1 MKLLSILSKPPSAQC
16 PAATHAVPKN
26 YLSTSLGLLLALA
39 GGSIAVAAD
48 WAPVP
53 GHIMT
58 RWAKDV
64 SPNNALP
71 EYPRPQ
77 MVRKDW
83 LNLNGLW
90 ELAITKKDD
99 AKPSTFDKKILVP
112 YPVES
117 ALSGV
122 GHIVKPEER
131 VWYKR
136 SVEIPKTW
144 QGQRVMLNFGAVDWD
159 CVVSVN
165 GKEVGK
171 HTGGYNPFGCDI
183 TEALNA
189 SGNQEIVVS
198 VWDPTDAGQP
208 HGKQVLNPGGIMYT
222 ATSGIWRTVWLE
234 PLAPSHIASYTA
246 IPDLDQEQVK
256 VKIKAAGASA
266 NALVNVTALAD
277 GQVAASASGK
287 PGEELILKLKS
298 PKLWSPDKPFLYD
311 LQVSLTD
318 DKSTD
323 AFTGYFGMRKIS
335 LLKDE
340 AGVNRLAL
348 NNKPLF
354 QYGPLDQGFW
364 PDGLYTAPTDAALKY
379 DLEVTKQLGC
389 NMLRKHVKVEP
400 DRMYY
405 WADKLGLLI
414 WQDMPAG
421 GNPEDK
427 RPNFERELNEMIDS
441 LENHPSIIMWVV
453 FNEGWGQYDTPRL
466 TQMVK
471 QRDPNRLVNN
481 ASGWTDKKCGDV
493 MDMHNYP
500 GPGMPGLEPTRAA
513 VLGEFG
519 GLGRPVKDHLW
530 KDAGA
535 WGYVSFK
542 TPAEATEAYVGLLTR
557 MRPLIAKGLSAA
569 VYTQTSDVE
578 VEVNGMMTYDR
589 EQIKFDATRAAEAA
603 ALLYQPQA
611 APKVL
616 VPSAE
621 QGVKVMWKYTTQK
634 PAEGWQAAGFDD
646 SAWKEGAASFGTIQS
661 ATPWTS
667 ADIWI
672 RRSFELQA
680 VPPKLCLSVFHDEDA
695 EIFLNGKLAASLTG
709 YNTSYEAFPLSPDAV
724 KLLTPG
730 KNSIAIHCHQ
740 TTGGQNIDC
749 GIGET
754 IEAKPK

>member
-1 MKLLSILSKPPSAQC
+1 MTMNPTRCNKPVAASGVPATSTRPPKRLCGAVGLLVALAAG
-16 PAATHAVPKN
+16 PAAQ
-26 YLSTSLGLLLALA
+26 
-39 GGSIAVAAD
+39 AAE

-58 RWAKDV
+58 QWAKQV
-64 SPNNALP
+64 TPNNALP
-71 EYPRPQ
+71 DYPRPQ

-90 ELAITKKDD
+90 DLAITRKDD
-99 AKPSTFDKKILVP
+99 PRPAAFDQKILVP

-122 GHIVKPEER
+122 AHIVKPDER

-136 SVEIPKTW
+136 TVQIPTPW
-144 QGQRVMLNFGAVDWD
+144 QGQRVLLNFGAVDWD
-159 CVVSVN
+159 CVVYVN
-165 GKEVGK
+165 GKAVGK
-171 HTGGYNPFGCDI
+171 HTGGYNPFGFDI
-183 TEALNA
+183 TEAL
-189 SGNQEIVVS
+189 SGSGDQELVVS

-234 PLAPSHIASYTA
+234 PVAKAHIDSYTV
-246 IPDLDQEQVK
+246 IPDIDQEQAK
-256 VKIKAAGASA
+256 VKIKTTGTSASA
-266 NALVNVTALAD
+266 AVKVTALDHGIA
-277 GQVAASASGK
+277 VASATGK
-287 PGEELILKLKS
+287 PGDELILKLKS
-298 PKLWSPDKPFLYD
+298 PKLWSPDTPFLYD
-311 LQVSLTD
+311 LQVSLAD
-318 DKSTD
+318 DTSLD
-323 AFTGYFGMRKIS
+323 ALTGYFGMRKIS
-335 LLKDE
+335 VLKDDG
-340 AGVNRLAL
+340 GVNRLAL
-348 NNKPLF
+348 NNKVLF

-379 DLEVTKQLGC
+379 DLEVTKKLGC

-400 DRMYY
+400 ERMYY

-421 GNPEDK
+421 SNPQDK

-441 LENHPSIIMWVV
+441 LENHPSIVMWVV

-466 TQMVK
+466 VEMVK
-471 QRDPNRLVNN
+471 QRDPNRIVNN
-481 ASGWTDKKCGDV
+481 ASGWTDMKCGDV

-500 GPGMPGLEPTRAA
+500 GPGMPSLEPVRVA

-542 TPAEATEAYVGLLTR
+542 TAAEATDAYVGLLTR

-589 EQIKFDATRAAEAA
+589 EQLKFDETRAAAA
-603 ALLYQPQA
+603 AAKLY
-611 APKVL
+611 AP
-616 VPSAE
+616 
-621 QGVKVMWKYTTQK
+621 
-634 PAEGWQAAGFDD
+634 
-646 SAWKEGAASFGTIQS
+646 
-661 ATPWTS
+661 
-667 ADIWI
+667 
-672 RRSFELQA
+672 R
-680 VPPKLCLSVFHDEDA
+680 
-695 EIFLNGKLAASLTG
+695 
-709 YNTSYEAFPLSPDAV
+709 
-724 KLLTPG
+724 
-730 KNSIAIHCHQ
+730 
-740 TTGGQNIDC
+740 
-749 GIGET
+749 
-754 IEAKPK
+754 

>member
-1 MKLLSILSKPPSAQC
+1 MKSPRFKSS
-16 PAATHAVPKN
+16 PAV
-26 YLSTSLGLLLALA
+26 LGVAANLGIMLALGHSQTA
-39 GGSIAVAAD
+39 QAAD
-48 WAPVP
+48 WSPVQ

-64 SPNNALP
+64 TPANALP

-77 MVRKDW
+77 MVRQQW

-90 ELAITKKDD
+90 DLAITKKDD
-99 AKPSTFDKKILVP
+99 SRPAAFEQKILVP

-122 GHIVKPEER
+122 GHIVKPDER

-136 SVEIPKTW
+136 TVDVPQAW
-144 QGQRVMLNFGAVDWD
+144 QGKRVLLNFGAVDWD
-159 CVVSVN
+159 CVVYVN
-165 GKEVGK
+165 GKEAGK
-171 HTGGYNPFGCDI
+171 HTGGYNPFSLDI
-183 TEALNA
+183 TDAIKP
-189 SGNQEIVVS
+189 SGSQEIVVS

-234 PLAPSHIASYTA
+234 PVAKSHIDSFTA
-246 IPDLDQEQVK
+246 IPDIDHEQLM
-256 VKIKAAGASA
+256 VKIKASSASDKA
-266 NALVNVTALAD
+266 TVKITALAD
-277 GQVAASASGK
+277 GQAVATVTGK
-287 PGEELILKLKS
+287 PGADLSIKIKS
-298 PKLWSPDKPFLYD
+298 PKLWSPDSPFLYD
-311 LQVSLTD
+311 LQITMD
-318 DKSTD
+318 DAPATD
-323 AFTGYFGMRKIS
+323 AITGYFGMRKIS
-335 LLKDE
+335 IQKDE
-340 AGVNRLAL
+340 NGVNRMAL

-379 DLEVTKQLGC
+379 DLEITKKLGC

-405 WADKLGLLI
+405 WADKLGLVI

-421 GNPEDK
+421 GNPQDK
-427 RPNFERELNEMIDS
+427 RANFERELNEMIDT
-441 LENHPSIIMWVV
+441 LENHPSIVMWVV

-466 TQMVK
+466 VQMVK

-481 ASGWTDKKCGDV
+481 ASGWTDQKCGDV

-500 GPGMPGLEPTRAA
+500 GPGMPGVEPGRAA

-530 KDAGA
+530 KDSGS

-542 TPAEATEAYVGLLTR
+542 TPVEATDAYVGLLTR
-557 MRPLIAKGLSAA
+557 MRPLIAKGLCAA

-589 EQIKFDATRAAEAA
+589 EQIKFDEARAAEAA

-611 APKVL
+611 AAKVL
-616 VPSAE
+616 VPCAE
-621 QGVKVMWKYTTQK
+621 QGKKILWKYTTTQ
-634 PAEGWQAAGFDD
+634 PVGAWQAPGFDD
-646 SAWKEGAASFGTIQS
+646 SAWQEGPAAFGTIAS
-661 ATPWTS
+661 ATPWTTS
-667 ADIWI
+667 DIWI
-672 RRSFELQA
+672 RRTFEIPA
-680 VPPKLCLSVFHDEDA
+680 VPAKLALSVFHDEDA
-695 EIFLNGKLAASLTG
+695 EIYLNGKEAAKLTG
-709 YNTSYEAFPLSPDAV
+709 FNTSYDQFPLGPDAV
-724 KLLTPG
+724 KLLNPG
-730 KNSIAIHCHQ
+730 KNSIAIHCKQ

-749 GIGET
+749 GIVELP
-754 IEAKPK
+754 EAKK